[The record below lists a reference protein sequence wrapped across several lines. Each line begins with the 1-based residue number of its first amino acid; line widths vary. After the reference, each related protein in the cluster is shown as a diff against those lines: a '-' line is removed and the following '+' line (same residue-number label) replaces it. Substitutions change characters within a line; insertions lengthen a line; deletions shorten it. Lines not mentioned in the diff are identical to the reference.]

1 MRRVPWRSIR
11 KTEQLQQASPKIE
24 MTPDAESVLQSWS
37 APLGLYA
44 VLLLTVF
51 VYARGW
57 LHLRKGFPSAIPTW
71 RFVSSLGG
79 IACVWLAI
87 GSPLAALDE
96 SSLTVHMIQHL
107 LLMSFAPPLILL
119 GAPALPL
126 LHGLPQFLARA
137 VVGPI
142 LRWRPMQRLGGF
154 LTNPAVS
161 WTVAAIT
168 LLVWHVPAIFEL
180 TLRSDSLHKFEHSTF
195 FAAGL
200 MFWWPVI
207 QPWPSVARWP
217 RWSIPLY
224 LFAATLP
231 CDVLSGFL
239 VFCDRVVYSSYVAA
253 PKVLGLS
260 ALADQQCGAALMW
273 VCVTIILLVP
283 AVLITMQIL
292 SPQKRFPIHEKSVD
306 SSSINGQSLDAP
318 QLKVI

>member
-1 MRRVPWRSIR
+1 
-11 KTEQLQQASPKIE
+11 
-24 MTPDAESVLQSWS
+24 MTPDAESVLQSWP

-57 LHLRKGFPSAIPTW
+57 LQLRKGFPSAIPTW
-71 RFVSSLGG
+71 RFVSFLAG
-79 IACVWLAI
+79 IGCVWLAI

-107 LLMSFAPPLILL
+107 LLMSFAPPSILL

-126 LHGLPQFLARA
+126 LHGFPQFLARD
-137 VVGPI
+137 VVGPV
-142 LRWRPMQRLGGF
+142 LRWRPLQWFGRF
-154 LTNPAVS
+154 LTNPAVA
-161 WTVAAIT
+161 WTVAALT

-180 TLRSDSLHKFEHSTF
+180 TLHSDLLHKFEHSTF

-200 MFWWPVI
+200 MFWWPVV

-239 VFCDRVVYSSYVAA
+239 VFCDRVVYTSYLLA

-260 ALADQQCGAALMW
+260 PLADQQCAAALMW
-273 VCVTIILLVP
+273 VGVTIILLLP

-292 SPQKRFPIHEKSVD
+292 APQKQFPTREKSVD
-306 SSSINGQSLDAP
+306 SSRIAGQALDAP
-318 QLKVI
+318 QLKVT

>member
-1 MRRVPWRSIR
+1 MRHVPWRSIH

-44 VLLLTVF
+44 VLLLTAF
-51 VYARGW
+51 VYVRGW
-57 LHLRKGFPSAIPTW
+57 RHLRKGFPSAIPAW
-71 RFVSSLGG
+71 RLAAYVAG
-79 IACVWLAI
+79 IGCVCLAL
-87 GSPLAALDE
+87 GSPLAAFDE

-107 LLMSFAPPLILL
+107 LLMSFAPPLVLL

-126 LHGLPQFLARA
+126 LHGLPQFLARG
-137 VVGPI
+137 VVGPV
-142 LRWRPMQRLGGF
+142 LRWRPLQWLGGF
-154 LTNPAVS
+154 LTNPAVGWS
-161 WTVAAIT
+161 AAALT
-168 LLVWHVPAIFEL
+168 LLVWHVPAIFDL
-180 TLRSDSLHKFEHSTF
+180 TLHSDSLHKFEHGTF
-195 FAAGL
+195 FGVGL
-200 MFWWPVI
+200 IFWWPVI
-207 QPWPSVARWP
+207 QPWPSVPRWP

-239 VFCDRVVYSSYVAA
+239 VFCDRVVYSSYRSA
-253 PKVLGLS
+253 PKVLGL
-260 ALADQQCGAALMW
+260 APLPDQQCAAALMW

-292 SPQKRFPIHEKSVD
+292 SPQKQFPTPEKSVD
-306 SSSINGQSLDAP
+306 SSSITGQSLDTP